1 MTNKEYLESIEGLHI
16 NNAKVSKIESLY
28 GTEMSEI
35 IKRIISN
42 NDRTIFLEECR
53 VLSYD
58 EIVDAEVD
66 LHVDFKGKQI
76 LPLFDCW
83 DNDFMVYHY
92 GTGKWSLSN
101 IVDECVFEMRD
112 SLAELLE

>member
-76 LPLFDCW
+76 LPCLIA
-83 DNDFMVYHY
+83 
-92 GTGKWSLSN
+92 GTMILWFIIMELGNGRCLILLMN
-101 IVDECVFEMRD
+101 VFLRCGI
-112 SLAELLE
+112 LLRNC